1 MLSSENFNTSDFSKR
16 FKSRFE
22 ESSHTS
28 ERLLEENTVRFR
40 RPIKVPIIVSLYACC
55 LLVAWSIIC
64 TFSRCLLVPLPKDF
78 YNNTQLGT
86 AKQEADAH
94 AYISINLRWYRTAR
108 VLWGVAS
115 VLTLPLASSVCSFF
129 AVGYVQAQKYPK
141 PGPTLRQTL
150 TLTDRGWTNPRVIF
164 SFFGHPRKECTSF
177 LWVALALHLVG
188 GVINPLQQLLVGQ
201 GIGTIVF
208 PPTEIK
214 TFYDITSLTDT
225 HSLAYRD
232 TGATV
237 ARLRP
242 TLVTAHAGG
251 TSNYIWQGNSS
262 CHLNSSNS
270 ETPSLFK
277 CQRAT
282 VNSVPYT
289 PSNATLDLF
298 TSPMAP
304 TTNTGM
310 LRQFAPRMNSS
321 LSWTDIQIEDFPRNC
336 SQGNGFFRNY
346 TSPIDEPS
354 GRYYSLSVCMQGNLS
369 HTPFKRTRNRQ
380 DFNETVFIST
390 NYFADEA
397 TPGNATWRLTLSST
411 LGYFELPN
419 KRRGGSYGP
428 LLDQDPLLNCTPPR
442 CSGRQPPTSRPPN
455 YGYDQIG
462 NWYLDLVPS
471 KGPLA
476 VLTLALFGND
486 SFIDAHNDI
495 PGSFHRVNAQ
505 DDVCYSYNPLSL
517 VMGED
522 EECSSDSSFGDR
534 VATWVSYFS
543 MAEYAV
549 SALSQVSLLANHAIL
564 ASARG
569 GETLTIYER
578 GSVDY
583 SRPDISAAS
592 MTVLWL
598 LIATYL
604 SALILMCVLSTMS
617 VAWADSLDSHAMVA
631 MTASLCSRTS
641 LLSDHE
647 PDEKDLLD
655 ALPGYVGDATPDSPV
670 GTLGIGANSP
680 LKWNR
685 RYWKNKDL
693 AL

>member
-1 MLSSENFNTSDFSKR
+1 MSIRDVENQVAQVSDKD
-16 FKSRFE
+16 
-22 ESSHTS
+22 
-28 ERLLEENTVRFR
+28 TVRFR
-40 RPIKVPIIVSLYACC
+40 RPIQVPIIVSLYACC

-64 TFSRCLLVPLPKDF
+64 TFSRHLLVPLPKDF
-78 YNNTQLGT
+78 YNNTMLGT

-94 AYISINLRWYRTAR
+94 AHINVNLRWYRTAR

-141 PGPTLRQTL
+141 RGPTLRQTL

-164 SFFGHPRKECTSF
+164 SFFRHSRKECTSF

-188 GVINPLQQLLVGQ
+188 GIINPLQQLFVGQ
-201 GIGTIVF
+201 GIGTIIF
-208 PPTEIK
+208 PPTELH

-232 TGATV
+232 SGATV

-242 TLVTAHAGG
+242 TLVTAHASG

-262 CHLNSSNS
+262 CRLNTANS
-270 ETPSLFK
+270 ESPSLFK

-282 VNSVPYT
+282 VNSAPYT
-289 PSNATLDLF
+289 PSNSTLDLF
-298 TSPMAP
+298 TSPMVP
-304 TTNTGM
+304 RTNTGM

-336 SQGNGFFRNY
+336 SVGNGFFRNY
-346 TSPIDEPS
+346 TSPIDENS

-369 HTPFKRTRNRQ
+369 HTPFKRTRDRQ
-380 DFNETVFIST
+380 DFNETIFIST

-397 TPGNATWRLTLSST
+397 SPGNATWRLTLSST

-428 LLDQDPLLNCTPPR
+428 LLDKDPLLNCTPPR
-442 CSGRQPPTSRPPN
+442 CGGRQPPTSRPPN
-455 YGYDQIG
+455 YGYDQNG

-471 KGPLA
+471 KGPLT

-486 SFIDAHNDI
+486 SFIDTHNDDI
-495 PGSFHRVNAQ
+495 SGSFHRVNAQ
-505 DDVCYSYNPLSL
+505 DDVCYGYNPLSL

-522 EECSSDSSFGDR
+522 EECSSGSSFGDR

-549 SALSQVSLLANHAIL
+549 SALSQASLLANHAIL

-578 GSVDY
+578 ESVDY
-583 SRPDISAAS
+583 SRPEISATS

-604 SALILMCVLSTMS
+604 PALILLCFLATMS
-617 VAWADSLDSHAMVA
+617 VAWDDSLDSHAMVA

-641 LLSDHE
+641 LLGDHE
-647 PDEKDLLD
+647 PDEEKDLLD

-680 LKWNR
+680 LQWNR